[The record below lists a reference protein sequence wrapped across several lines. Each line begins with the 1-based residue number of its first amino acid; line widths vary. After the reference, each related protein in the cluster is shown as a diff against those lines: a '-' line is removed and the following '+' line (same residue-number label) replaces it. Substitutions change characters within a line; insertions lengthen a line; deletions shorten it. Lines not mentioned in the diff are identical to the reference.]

1 MTQRNFYENVIAANL
16 SNEMTEFA
24 QSMIDKLDKK
34 NESRRTTKSKNQV
47 ANDERKAKILS
58 AMTANTV
65 YTAGIIAT
73 DFGIS
78 TQRASALLKQLAE
91 SGNLEVIE
99 GYKTSKGK
107 VKGYKLI
114 VEKTDEAETDETETN
129 ETTEESEENGE

>member
-1 MTQRNFYENVIAANL
+1 MTQRNFYENVVAANL
-16 SNEMTEFA
+16 SDEMTEFA

-34 NESRRTTKSKNQV
+34 NESRRATKSKNQI
-47 ANDERKAKILS
+47 ANDERKTKILS
-58 AMTANTV
+58 AMNTDTV

-91 SGNLEVIE
+91 GGNLEVIE
-99 GYKTSKGK
+99 GYKTTKGK

-114 VEKTDEAETDETETN
+114 VK
-129 ETTEESEENGE
+129 EESEEVEGEEVEGEENGE